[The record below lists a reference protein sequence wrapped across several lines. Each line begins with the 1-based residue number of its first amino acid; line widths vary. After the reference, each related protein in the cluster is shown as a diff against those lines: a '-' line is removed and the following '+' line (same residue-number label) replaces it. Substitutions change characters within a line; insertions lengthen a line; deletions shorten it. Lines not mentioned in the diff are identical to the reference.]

1 VQKNVVISVRQFFI
15 LVVYSVIGSTVIIIP
30 SFLALKA
37 KQDAW
42 ISAIITIVLGVFL
55 VWMYDAIIKEFPD
68 YTLIEI
74 NEKVLG
80 KWLGKMASLIYIT
93 YFIFLTSLIIRTIGE
108 FMVTQ
113 ILVETPIEVIHILFL
128 LVGAMGVRLGLEV
141 LARTAEIFFPWII
154 FFFTLIVLLLVPRYD
169 FQKIMPILEN
179 GFKPVLD
186 GVFTFISIPF
196 LDLIVLLMITPFVK
210 KENKIKLRNGFI
222 FGVIVGGAVV
232 ISFVFLCLITIGVD
246 FTARNTYPTY
256 VLAKQISIGQFLER
270 IEGLVAGLWVF
281 TIFFKMSIC
290 YFVSVLG
297 LAQFFQIKNHKFFV
311 FPLFY
316 ILIIYSIVSIPN
328 WSYFQKVALDYWPYY
343 VTILGGIFPFIL
355 LIVAKIRYHTTR
367 KWREKEYKQWK

>member
-1 VQKNVVISVRQFFI
+1 MQKNTIISIQQFFI
-15 LVVYSVIGSTVIIIP
+15 LVVYFIIGSTVIIIP

-42 ISAIITIVLGVFL
+42 ISAIITIVLGVLL
-55 VWMYDAIIKEFPD
+55 VWMYDVIIKEFPD
-68 YTLIEI
+68 DTLIEI
-74 NEKVLG
+74 SEKVLG
-80 KWLGKMASLIYIT
+80 KWLGKIASLIYVT

-128 LVGAMGVRLGLEV
+128 LVGAMGVRLGIEV

-154 FFFTLIVLLLVPRYD
+154 FFFALIVLFLVPRYD
-169 FQKIMPILEN
+169 FQKLMPILEN

-186 GVFTFISIPF
+186 GVFTFVSIPF
-196 LDLIVLLMITPFVK
+196 LDLIILLMIVPFVK
-210 KENKIKLRNGFI
+210 KEDRNKIRKGFI
-222 FGVIVGGAVV
+222 FGVIVGGIVV
-232 ISFVFLCLITIGVD
+232 TSLVSLCLITLGID

-256 VLAKQISIGQFLER
+256 VLAKQISIGKFLER

-290 YFVSVLG
+290 YFASVLA

-316 ILIIYSIVSIPN
+316 ILMIYSIISIPN
-328 WSYFQKVALDYWPYY
+328 WPYFRKVALDYWPYY
-343 VTILGGIFPFIL
+343 VTILGFILPFLL
-355 LIVAKIRYHTTR
+355 LIVAKIRYRTTR
-367 KWREKEYKQWK
+367 KWSEKGV